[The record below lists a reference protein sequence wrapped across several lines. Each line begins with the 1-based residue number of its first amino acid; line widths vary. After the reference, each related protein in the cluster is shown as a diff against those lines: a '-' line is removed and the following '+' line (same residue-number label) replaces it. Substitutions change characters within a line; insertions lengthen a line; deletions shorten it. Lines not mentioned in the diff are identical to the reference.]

1 VYHHTAVNSSR
12 ATAMLAA
19 WITTKLST

>member
-1 VYHHTAVNSSR
+1 MWPATADEAAELEAR

-19 WITTKLST
+19 ES